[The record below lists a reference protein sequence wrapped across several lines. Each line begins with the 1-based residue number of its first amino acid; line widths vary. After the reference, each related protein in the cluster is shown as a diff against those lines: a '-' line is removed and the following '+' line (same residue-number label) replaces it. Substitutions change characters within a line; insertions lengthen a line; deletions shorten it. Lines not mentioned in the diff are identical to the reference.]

1 MTLGHIVVR
10 ALVAYLYLLF
20 VTRVSGKRVISQATP
35 FDFIVALILGD
46 LIDDAV
52 WSEVSTAKFAGAVGS
67 ILLCDA
73 LTKLGAFHSMPFFH
87 LVNGWSHALL
97 RDGRADAHQLRRQQL
112 NELDLA
118 HLLRLK
124 GIDDWSRVHL
134 ALIERGH
141 DLSVIRRPENEPATK
156 ADAGRAKELTR

>member
-1 MTLGHIVVR
+1 MTLGHIIVR

-20 VTRVSGKRVISQATP
+20 VTRVSGKRVVSQATP

-52 WSEVSTAKFAGAVGS
+52 WAEVSVAKFAGAVGS

-73 LTKLGAFHSMPFFH
+73 LTKLGAFHSLRFFH
-87 LVNGWSHALL
+87 VVNGWSHALL
-97 RDGRADAHQLRRQQL
+97 RDGHEDGDELRRQQL
-112 NELDLA
+112 NEGDLA
-118 HLLRLK
+118 HLLRMK
-124 GIDDWSRVHL
+124 GIDDWSQVHL

-141 DLSVIRRPENEPATK
+141 ELSVIRCPENEPATK
-156 ADAGRAKELTR
+156 ADAERVKELTR